1 MKTLVKIIIGLLVI
15 AVLAL
20 VVLYFNL
27 DRGVKAAVEEFGPRY
42 TGSPVTLDR
51 VSLSP
56 FSGKGS
62 LYGLDVGNPEGFES
76 PSAFSLEEIDLA
88 LETDSLRT
96 DTIVI
101 DTIRIH
107 APVINYE
114 AGAQGS
120 NLRALQRNIS
130 HATATGDSGDTGE
143 GAADK
148 PERKVVIRDFSLASA
163 NIRYSNPLLGDE
175 SVTLAMPDI
184 HLTGIGEKSG
194 GVTVAEATRQ
204 IVAAINREAS
214 RAVAESGAA
223 QDLRRQMEDRLEG
236 EKSRVEGVLEG
247 LEGSFGRD

>member
-1 MKTLVKIIIGLLVI
+1 MKTLVKIIIGLLAI

-42 TGSPVTLDR
+42 TGSPVTLRR

-62 LYGLDVGNPEGFES
+62 LYGLEVGNPEGFQS
-76 PSAFSLEEIDLA
+76 PSALSLEEIDLA
-88 LETDSLRT
+88 LETGTLRA

-101 DTIRIH
+101 DTLRVQAPLIH
-107 APVINYE
+107 YE
-114 AGAQGS
+114 SGAGGS
-120 NLRALQRNIS
+120 NLQALQRNIS
-130 HATATGDSGDTGE
+130 HATATGDTDDAWEGE
-143 GAADK
+143 ADK
-148 PERKVVIRDFSLASA
+148 RERKVVIRDFSLASA

-204 IVAAINREAS
+204 IVTAINREAS
-214 RAVAESGAA
+214 RAVTESGAA
-223 QDLRRQMEDRLEG
+223 QDLRRQLEDRLEG

-247 LEGSFGRD
+247 VRGSFGRD